1 MEKNKEPRN
10 KLTDNNINNNGAKN
24 MQWGRTVP

>member
-10 KLTDNNINNNGAKN
+10 KLTDNNINNKGAKN